1 MKILNIRRLAAAFA
15 FAAVLGG
22 LTARPVHAAPAQFVG
37 LWLNTDSGTGGFVR
51 LQITAGVHG
60 LGVRA
65 FGACSPSA
73 CDWGQRSARGGLT
86 TYGNNVSDADHKYG
100 TALYNHGFATRLITL
115 QLIDSSTLV
124 AHVYTTFHD
133 GSGRQNYHSREVFKK
148 LIIKPFPFPI
158 AIGP

>member
-1 MKILNIRRLAAAFA
+1 MKTLNIRRFVAALA

-22 LTARPVHAAPAQFVG
+22 FAARPVHAAPAQFVG
-37 LWLNTDSGTGGFVR
+37 LWTNTDSGTGGIVR
-51 LQITAGVHG
+51 LQITTGVHG

-73 CDWGQRSARGGLT
+73 CDWGVVGLT
-86 TYGNNVSDADHKYG
+86 TYGNTVSDADHKYG
-100 TALYNHGFATRLITL
+100 TALYNHGFATRLMTL

-148 LIIKPFPFPI
+148 LIIRPFPF
-158 AIGP
+158 AISP